1 MNKSHLLFAN
11 ISIANISIVK
21 LLMVV
26 GLSIVFSGC
35 SSFSSVNTISV
46 VPNSS
51 SEPLLSSGA
60 SIDINNPAEV
70 KAQLLKQLDEWQ
82 GVPYRYGGLTKQ
94 GVDCSGFTH
103 VTFAEQF
110 GINLPRTTGSQALK
124 GVVVEQSELL
134 PGDLVFFNTGYKQ
147 RHLGVY
153 VGDKQFIHAS
163 SSRGVMMSRLDNP
176 YWQDAY
182 WHSRRVL

>member
-1 MNKSHLLFAN
+1 MNKSHLLFAH
-11 ISIANISIVK
+11 ISIVK
-21 LLMVV
+21 LLMVA

-35 SSFSSVNTISV
+35 SSFSSVNTISA
-46 VPNSS
+46 VPNGSS
-51 SEPLLSSGA
+51 SSGSEPLISNGA
-60 SIDINNPAEV
+60 NIDINNPAEV

-134 PGDLVFFNTGYKQ
+134 PGDLVFFNTGFKQ